1 MRATEG
7 VEWMG
12 LDVAFVRVRVPRERM
27 ILWVERWL
35 AKQEA
40 LFAERDA
47 EIRARLEEKNVA
59 RDLLEN
65 MSVWRVQ
72 SVPDLPSHEQAE
84 LEQMLRRVAGLR
96 TEIKNG
102 RSILLGLRH
111 GVDDVVEIPLHL
123 LEELEPEA

>member
-1 MRATEG
+1 
-7 VEWMG
+7 MG